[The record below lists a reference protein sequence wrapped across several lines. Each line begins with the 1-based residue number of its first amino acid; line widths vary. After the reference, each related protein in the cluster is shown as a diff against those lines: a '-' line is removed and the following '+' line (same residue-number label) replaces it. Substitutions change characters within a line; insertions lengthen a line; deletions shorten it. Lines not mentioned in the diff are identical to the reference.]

1 MAGSGL
7 QGRPWLTKIARALPP
22 PAWLCY
28 LWPMNDILVFCAVLV
43 GWFVVV
49 RFVFPRLGIRG

>member
-1 MAGSGL
+1 MW
-7 QGRPWLTKIARALPP
+7 GRQKGAAALPP
-22 PAWLCY
+22 PRGLCY
-28 LWPMNDILVFCAVLV
+28 LQAMNDILIFCAVLV